1 MVFVDLSQITPI
13 LKRSGCY
20 DEVMASVW
28 GIPLSR
34 RVTDTRTPV
43 TPRIPS
49 DTPAKPTPRHQKR
62 TSARPV
68 ARVPRTARVQYVAVA
83 PASARKINVLPMH
96 DLAVYKQIARRKGT
110 TRAQLL
116 SALGVESRTG
126 VVDGAVRR
134 LRLKRVISVAPVKN

>member
-34 RVTDTRTPV
+34 RATDTRTPV

-49 DTPAKPTPRHQKR
+49 DTSEKPSSRPQTR
-62 TSARPV
+62 TSGPRPDL
-68 ARVPRTARVQYVAVA
+68 RRARVQYVAVA
-83 PASARKINVLPMH
+83 PASARKINALPAH

-116 SALGVESRTG
+116 TALGAESRTG

-134 LRLKRVISVAPVKN
+134 LRLKHVISVAPVKD

>member
-43 TPRIPS
+43 ASRVQTDTSGKPLPRPQ
-49 DTPAKPTPRHQKR
+49 TR
-62 TSARPV
+62 TSGPRPDL
-68 ARVPRTARVQYVAVA
+68 RRARVQYVVVT
-83 PASARKINVLPMH
+83 PPPARKITALPAH

-116 SALGVESRTG
+116 TALGAEARTG

-134 LRLKRVISVAPVKN
+134 LRLKRVISVAPVKE